1 LHRIAVLEPT
11 TLLGREV
18 KETLEQHPEL
28 AAHLRLLTTREE
40 EFGTLT
46 EIAGAAALVTH
57 ATRDSMADLD
67 LLLVCGELSA
77 SRPLL
82 DTLPADAIVVLL
94 SPDATLADGVPVVA
108 GVNPQAQERG
118 VVLLSPHP
126 AAVLLAHLLHPLAG
140 LGPRQAVATV
150 IQPTS
155 MYGDAGIDELL
166 EQTRRILTM
175 AGPPSGGP
183 FGGQLAFNV
192 LPGTMAGESVAGQA
206 AATLGF
212 QGPLA
217 VEVLQ
222 GAVFHGMLVSL
233 WVEVEGATDPGKLE
247 DALLSSPW
255 IERSDD
261 PESLGPVAAAAKPR
275 ILLGSVRADAARPGG
290 FWIRAVM
297 DNLTR
302 GGALNAIEV
311 ATALLS

>member
-1 LHRIAVLEPT
+1 VHRIAIVEPT

-18 KETLEQHPEL
+18 KETLEGRPGL
-28 AAHLRLLTTREE
+28 AADLRLLTTREE
-40 EFGTLT
+40 EYGTLT
-46 EIAGAAALVTH
+46 EIAGAAALVAH
-57 ATRDSMADLD
+57 ATPETVADLD

-77 SRPLL
+77 IRPLL
-82 DTLPADAIVVLL
+82 DALPAGATVVLL

-108 GVNPQAQERG
+108 GVNPGELERG
-118 VVLLSPHP
+118 TVLLSPHP

-140 LGPRQAVATV
+140 LGLEQAVATV

-155 MYGDAGIDELL
+155 MYGDPGIDELL
-166 EQTRRILTM
+166 EQTRRILAM

-192 LPGTMAGESVAGQA
+192 LPGATAGESVAGQA
-206 AATLGF
+206 AATLDF
-212 QGPLA
+212 RGPLA

-222 GAVFHGMLVSL
+222 GAVFHGMAASL
-233 WVEVEGATDPGKLE
+233 WVEVEGATEPEALE
-247 DALLSSPW
+247 DALLSSAW
-255 IERSDD
+255 IERSDT
-261 PESLGPVAAAAKPR
+261 PESLGPVAAAAEAH

-302 GGALNAIEV
+302 GGALNAVEI
-311 ATALLS
+311 ATAVLS